1 MSIRELL
8 DIYLDAVRN
17 VPNDTAAVSTDTRS
31 LKPGQIY
38 FALKGENFDGD
49 DFAED
54 AIEKGALYAVVN
66 DYTPYEGPK
75 YIRVKDTLKTLQLL
89 AKEYARYRYTDVLNS
104 RFKGVI
110 AVTGTNGKTT
120 TKELLRTALENSFHV
135 LATEGNLNNDIG
147 VPLTLLRISEGVD
160 YAIVEMGASHP
171 DDLKPLLDMANPKY
185 GVITNVGRA
194 HLQGFGSFEGVK
206 YAKGQL
212 YDYLA
217 RSGGTAFVNW
227 DDPVLREMAE
237 ERDGLHILRYGL
249 ETEGY
254 SVLPKGKDDP
264 CLGIDIGNYKIHTHL
279 IGDYNASNV
288 LCALRVARFLGADD
302 SDSIPEIEAYVP
314 SNSRSQFEKKGSNL
328 LIMDCYNA
336 NPSSMTVALENLR
349 TMEHPR
355 KVLML
360 GEMRELGPDSVSLH
374 AEILEKVRSLGPDKV
389 LLVGEQWRKAGAEA
403 FSTSYE
409 LAAYLKDNPVSDS
422 LILIKGSRGTRME
435 KVTDSL

>member
-89 AKEYARYRYTDVLNS
+89 AKEYASYRYTDVLNS

-254 SVLPKGKDDP
+254 SVLPKGKDNP

-336 NPSSMTVALENLR
+336 NPSSMTD
-349 TMEHPR
+349 R
-355 KVLML
+355 K
-360 GEMRELGPDSVSLH
+360 SV
-374 AEILEKVRSLGPDKV
+374 V
-389 LLVGEQWRKAGAEA
+389 
-403 FSTSYE
+403 
-409 LAAYLKDNPVSDS
+409 
-422 LILIKGSRGTRME
+422 
-435 KVTDSL
+435 